1 MRLQNQGELNIN
13 APSLLGETTSI
24 YLISGLSHV
33 SYGLIEK
40 ELKGQQCLPSLQS
53 VCACIIVSEY
63 HKKNQN
69 EE

>member
-1 MRLQNQGELNIN
+1 MQVLKAI
-13 APSLLGETTSI
+13 ASLGVGETTSI

-53 VCACIIVSEY
+53 VCACIIVSEN